1 MRTSKLV
8 LDKANQV
15 SEAYKVLK
23 PYVKDE
29 EYFAYINGLHQAVA
43 ILQAYEEAEQA
54 TKEAE

>member
-8 LDKANQV
+8 LDKAHQV

-23 PYVKDE
+23 PYVKHE
-29 EYFAYINGLHQAVA
+29 EYFAYINGLHEAVA
-43 ILQAYEEAEQA
+43 ILQAYEDT